1 MSLEVLEA
9 VKAMIPPG
17 NRVHLFEA
25 ELSKPPALADF
36 PYVVLHGGFGTA
48 VSGERDNR
56 SSDDVPDQVA
66 YLIRCTVVATT
77 KDGLNHLVGVVRA
90 ALNRQRPV
98 VPGWSFS
105 KLRQVEVLTAEPDN
119 RISIDTLNPLY
130 AVDEYPFMAYRA

>member
-1 MSLEVLEA
+1 MSLEVFEA
-9 VKAMIPPG
+9 VKALLPPTT
-17 NRVHLFEA
+17 RVHLFEA
-25 ELSKPPALADF
+25 KLSSPPALADF

-56 SSDDVPDQVA
+56 SSDDLPDQVA
-66 YLIRCTVVATT
+66 YLIRCTVVATS
-77 KDGLNHLVGVVRA
+77 KDGLNHLVGVARS